1 MGLQPTGFGT
11 RNSFEEKPGDERGA
25 GSTALFSNNAST
37 SASIKSM
44 CSSFV
49 NDVETGRERGGGR
62 VKGMRYPSM
71 IWSTDEGARMSFQ
84 ASRKV

>member
-1 MGLQPTGFGT
+1 M
-11 RNSFEEKPGDERGA
+11 
-25 GSTALFSNNAST
+25 ALFSNNAST

-44 CSSFV
+44 SSFLVNTV